1 MYIYFSSIKQIIYLN
16 GENISEKIF
25 RTYTTCVGQR
35 SRYGIN
41 RLSTKKGK
49 NNILL
54 QLSVIYTNEMFISPG
69 RPTIFNQI
77 LNKKIAQ
84 INKYHHEK
92 NFIATGKFKKKHVK
106 GVIYLAATVQ
116 V

>member
-1 MYIYFSSIKQIIYLN
+1 
-16 GENISEKIF
+16 
-25 RTYTTCVGQR
+25 
-35 SRYGIN
+35 
-41 RLSTKKGK
+41 
-49 NNILL
+49 
-54 QLSVIYTNEMFISPG
+54 MFISPG

>member
-1 MYIYFSSIKQIIYLN
+1 
-16 GENISEKIF
+16 
-25 RTYTTCVGQR
+25 
-35 SRYGIN
+35 
-41 RLSTKKGK
+41 
-49 NNILL
+49 
-54 QLSVIYTNEMFISPG
+54 MFISPG

-92 NFIATGKFKKKHVK
+92 DFIATGKFKKKHVK